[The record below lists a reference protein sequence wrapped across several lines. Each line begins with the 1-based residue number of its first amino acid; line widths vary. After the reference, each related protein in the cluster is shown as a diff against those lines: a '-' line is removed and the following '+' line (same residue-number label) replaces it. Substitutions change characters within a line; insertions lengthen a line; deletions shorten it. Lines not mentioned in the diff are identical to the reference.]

1 MDATQAP
8 HAPPDRSVG
17 SESQDRLLH
26 PPSPNLKETTMSD
39 DSRPYSKDAQIFT
52 FGVHGTNNDPSNVRE
67 VAGRISVAVGET
79 TDGANLFDN
88 GFSWQNRSGTTNGTR
103 EREASSTDLSG
114 HVLRQVDRALEAGT
128 LDRDKPLTINLVG
141 FSHGGNVALLAS
153 DNIAAGLRERGLESA
168 IHVTTLST
176 PAYTRGAESPDTAAA
191 GVQSQGVNFNHT
203 HFSVAGDGVIRAAI
217 GNSNY
222 DNEPTRNFNM
232 NSVSTLNGV
241 ANHGAPQDSDAHM
254 NAISG
259 IMRQRFN
266 GLAPPQIIAGKDDN
280 ETQIAGVTPATPT
293 ATNGASQWDAI
304 NNNPTAQQVS
314 SALHRAV
321 PEVPQENQNPSLIA
335 GLTEAAATNRMSAV
349 RDVGFS
355 PDQQTAFLAD
365 RDKSDPAAKIVPV
378 NMDVANKPFDQAWQ
392 KAAVA
397 LETTQSNP
405 AVALNPEQDLAQKQ
419 SPRSM
424 A

>member
-1 MDATQAP
+1 M
-8 HAPPDRSVG
+8 
-17 SESQDRLLH
+17 
-26 PPSPNLKETTMSD
+26 TMSD

-52 FGVHGTNNDPSNVRE
+52 FGVHGTNNGPDNVRE
-67 VAGRISVAVGET
+67 VARRVSVAVGET
-79 TDGANLFDN
+79 TNGANLFDN

-103 EREASSTDLSG
+103 EREASSQDLTG

-128 LDRDKPLTINLVG
+128 LDRSKPLTINLVG

-176 PAYTRGAESPDTAAA
+176 PAYTRGTESPDTAAA
-191 GVQSQGVNFNHT
+191 GVQRQGANFNHT

-222 DNEPTRNFNM
+222 DNAPTRNFNM
-232 NSVSTLNGV
+232 NGVSGVNGV

-259 IMRQRFN
+259 VMRQRFN
-266 GLAPPQIIAGKDDN
+266 GLAPAQLRSDAGGDMVV
-280 ETQIAGVTPATPT
+280 AGATPVTPTS
-293 ATNGASQWDAI
+293 TNGANQWDGI
-304 NNNPTAQQVS
+304 NNSQTAQQVS

-321 PEVPQENQNPSLIA
+321 PGVPQENQNPSLIA
-335 GLTEAAATNRMSAV
+335 GLTETAAASKMSAV

-355 PDQQTAFLAD
+355 PDQQTAFIAD
-365 RDKSDPAAKIVPV
+365 RDKSDPAAKIVPFDM
-378 NMDVANKPFDQAWQ
+378 NLANKPFDQAWQ

-405 AVALNPEQDLAQKQ
+405 VVAQNNEPDLTQKQ
-419 SPRSM
+419 GSRSM

>member
-1 MDATQAP
+1 M
-8 HAPPDRSVG
+8 
-17 SESQDRLLH
+17 
-26 PPSPNLKETTMSD
+26 
-39 DSRPYSKDAQIFT
+39 SRPYSNDAQIFT
-52 FGVHGTNNDPSNVRE
+52 FGVHGTNNEPGNVSE
-67 VAGRISVAVGET
+67 VTRRVSAAVGET
-79 TDGANLFDN
+79 TTGANLYDN
-88 GFSWQNRSGTTNGTR
+88 GFSWKAQFRTVEYTDENGFPKQVQTPVAGTSYTGNGTGDR
-103 EREASSTDLSG
+103 EIAAERLTN

-128 LDRDKPLTINLVG
+128 LDRDKPLTVNLVG

-168 IHVTTLST
+168 IHMTTLST
-176 PAYTRGAESPDTAAA
+176 PAYTRGRESPATAEA
-191 GVQSQGVNFNHT
+191 GVERQGVNFSHT

-217 GNSNY
+217 GNSHY
-222 DNEPTRNFNM
+222 DADTTRNFDM
-232 NSVSTLNGV
+232 PGVSRFNGI
-241 ANHGAPQDSDAHM
+241 ANHGAPQDSDGHM
-254 NAISG
+254 NAIADT
-259 IMRQRFN
+259 MRQRFN
-266 GLAPPQIIAGKDDN
+266 GLAPSQNRADAGS
-280 ETQIAGVTPATPT
+280 ETQIAGVTPATPA
-293 ATNGASQWDAI
+293 ATNGASQWDGI

-321 PEVPQENQNPSLIA
+321 PGVPQENQNPSLIA
-335 GLTEAAATNRMSAV
+335 GLTEAAATNKMPTV

-405 AVALNPEQDLAQKQ
+405 VVALNPEQDLAQKQ

>member
-1 MDATQAP
+1 
-8 HAPPDRSVG
+8 
-17 SESQDRLLH
+17 
-26 PPSPNLKETTMSD
+26 MSD
-39 DSRPYSKDAQIFT
+39 PYSKDAQIFT
-52 FGVHGTNNDPSNVRE
+52 FGVHGTNNGPDNVRE
-67 VAGRISVAVGET
+67 VTRRVSAAVGET

-103 EREASSTDLSG
+103 EREASSQDLSNY
-114 HVLRQVDRALEAGT
+114 VLRQVDRALEAGT
-128 LDRDKPLTINLVG
+128 LDREKGLTINLVG

-153 DNIAAGLRERGLESA
+153 DNIAAGLRERGLDSS

-191 GVQSQGVNFNHT
+191 GVQANGVSFNHT

-222 DNEPTRNFNM
+222 DNAPTRNFNM
-232 NSVSTLNGV
+232 NGVSNFDGV
-241 ANHGAPQDSDAHM
+241 ANHGAPQDSPAHM
-254 NAISG
+254 DAISG

-266 GLAPPQIIAGKDDN
+266 GLAPAQTRSDAGGDM
-280 ETQIAGVTPATPT
+280 QVAGATPATPA
-293 ATNGASQWDAI
+293 ATNGASQWDGI

-314 SALHRAV
+314 AALARAV
-321 PEVPQENQNPSLIA
+321 PDVAQEHQNPSLIA
-335 GLTEAAATNRMSAV
+335 GLTEAAATNRMPTV
-349 RDVGFS
+349 RDVAFS
-355 PDQQTAFLAD
+355 NDHQTAFLVD

-378 NMDVANKPFDQAWQ
+378 DMAVADKSFDQAWQ

-397 LETTQSNP
+397 LETTQNNP
-405 AVALNPEQDLAQKQ
+405 AVAQTQDQDLSQKQ
-419 SPRSM
+419 SGRSM

>member
-1 MDATQAP
+1 
-8 HAPPDRSVG
+8 
-17 SESQDRLLH
+17 
-26 PPSPNLKETTMSD
+26 MSD
-39 DSRPYSKDAQIFT
+39 PYSKDAQIFT
-52 FGVHGTNNDPSNVRE
+52 FGVHGTNNGPDNVRE
-67 VAGRISVAVGET
+67 VTRRVSAAVGET

-103 EREASSTDLSG
+103 EREASSQDLSNY
-114 HVLRQVDRALEAGT
+114 VLRQVDRALEAGT
-128 LDRDKPLTINLVG
+128 LDREKGLTINLVG

-153 DNIAAGLRERGLESA
+153 DNIAAGLRERGLDSS

-191 GVQSQGVNFNHT
+191 GVQANGVSFNHT

-222 DNEPTRNFNM
+222 DNAPTRNFNM
-232 NSVSTLNGV
+232 NGVSNFDGV
-241 ANHGAPQDSDAHM
+241 ANHGAPQDSPAHM
-254 NAISG
+254 DAISG

-266 GLAPPQIIAGKDDN
+266 GLAPAQTRSDAGGDM
-280 ETQIAGVTPATPT
+280 QVAGATPATPA
-293 ATNGASQWDAI
+293 ATNGASQWDGI

-314 SALHRAV
+314 AALARAV
-321 PEVPQENQNPSLIA
+321 PDVAQEHQNPSLIA
-335 GLTEAAATNRMSAV
+335 GLTEAAATNKMSTI
-349 RDVGFS
+349 RDVAFS
-355 PDQQTAFLAD
+355 NDHQTAFLVD

-378 NMDVANKPFDQAWQ
+378 DMAVADKSFDQAWQ

-397 LETTQSNP
+397 LETTQNNP
-405 AVALNPEQDLAQKQ
+405 AVAQTQDQDLSQKQ
-419 SPRSM
+419 SGRSM